1 MSNWQKTKG
10 AALWALACVCVTSL
24 RISIWNSVVGD
35 VTAAMPTFFVFFHFF
50 KDVKKKFLGAKNY
63 DSHHRFPLEKIVFSQ

>member
-35 VTAAMPTFFVFFHFF
+35 VTAAMATIYFFFSLFQRREKKVF
-50 KDVKKKFLGAKNY
+50 G
-63 DSHHRFPLEKIVFSQ
+63 S